1 MRCQT
6 MTNFLLADECGT
18 AQRAESAMVTELL
31 SLAAEK
37 REISVVPLRTN
48 K

>member
-1 MRCQT
+1 
-6 MTNFLLADECGT
+6 MTNFLLADECG
-18 AQRAESAMVTELL
+18 QRAESAMVTELL

-37 REISVVPLRTN
+37 REILVVLLRTN